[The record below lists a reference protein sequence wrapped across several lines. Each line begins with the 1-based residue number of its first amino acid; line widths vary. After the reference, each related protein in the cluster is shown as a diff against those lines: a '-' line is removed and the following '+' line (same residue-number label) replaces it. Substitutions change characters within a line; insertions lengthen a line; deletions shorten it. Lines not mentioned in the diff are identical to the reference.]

1 MLSFPFADSGLCM
14 QSASRHRRRKVLAK
28 TGRKKT
34 KIKVKD
40 MRFRHDPMIR
50 FYEKTQDWL
59 QERGRPFIIAI
70 GIIAGLA
77 VLYVAGSGFFSWRAS
92 KAAVAFGA
100 AFEKY
105 NAPVQDT
112 PVLGQA
118 GKSYTDEQTKWQET
132 AEAFENLA
140 REYSG
145 YYGEIG
151 LYYAGVARLHL
162 DRERGLQ
169 MLQQLADK
177 NDGDTSDRARLA
189 MAENY
194 LAVGDYD
201 QAIPLYEKLLN
212 SPAVAKETAQ
222 MGLAACYEKKGE
234 TERAVELYLEAAKID
249 RSSPTGSL
257 AEKRLSALAPDRIK
271 ELPLPSTVP
280 NVP

>member
-1 MLSFPFADSGLCM
+1 MLSFPFADGGLCI

-40 MRFRHDPMIR
+40 MKFRHDPMIR
-50 FYEKTQDWL
+50 FYEKTQNWL

-92 KAAVAFGA
+92 KAADEFGK

-112 PVLGQA
+112 PTVGQA
-118 GKSYTDEQTKWQET
+118 GKFYTDEQTKWQET

-151 LYYAGVARLHL
+151 LYYAGVARLRL

-169 MLQQLADK
+169 MLQQVADK
-177 NDGDTSDRARLA
+177 NDGETSDLARLA

-201 QAIPLYEKLLN
+201 NAIPLYEKLLT

-222 MGLAACYEKKGE
+222 MGLASSYEKKGE
-234 TERAVELYLEAAKID
+234 TERAVGLYIEVAKID

-257 AEKRLSALAPDRIK
+257 AEKRLSALAPDRLK

-280 NVP
+280 TVP